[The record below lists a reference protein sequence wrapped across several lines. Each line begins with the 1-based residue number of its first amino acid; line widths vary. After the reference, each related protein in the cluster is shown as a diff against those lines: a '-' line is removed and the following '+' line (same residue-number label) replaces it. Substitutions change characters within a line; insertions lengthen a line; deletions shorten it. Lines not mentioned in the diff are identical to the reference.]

1 MSTEAV
7 SYPFYR
13 ISPEVVEAS
22 GTWECRRRESPD
34 NSFVLSG
41 NIESWDYQTDL
52 EFRRSL
58 SIDVPKMLENC
69 GFMEGTEIRIQVLV
83 STSRQ
88 RMRWIAH
95 SIDLICQGGSGVE
108 VTELGFEL
116 KGERLQGDL
125 RIDTEISVLK
135 AVPSTDDPF
144 IPTAEGSRLWSDSV
158 TAALEGS
165 LSRFPMSS
173 VSFTKA
179 FSDIGN
185 AGWMLHWSPDMVESS
200 ASAAMRLY
208 LNEDSKLFQEIVSCD
223 TPVCGLVQSD
233 ILRQVLM
240 TFLLD
245 DEFELDPHGWPEHS
259 LGNFAAQW
267 IMNIFRELPGDQIRS
282 RIRSEPGWAE
292 ARIQSYVRSDN
303 GN

>member
-13 ISPEVVEAS
+13 ISSEVMEAS
-22 GTWECRRRESPD
+22 GPWECRRRESPD
-34 NSFVLSG
+34 DSFVLSG
-41 NIESWDYQTDL
+41 DVESWDYQTDL
-52 EFRRSL
+52 EFWRRL
-58 SIDVPKMLENC
+58 SIDVPQMLENC

-88 RMRWIAH
+88 RMRWIAC
-95 SIDLICQGGSGVE
+95 SIDLICQGDRGVA
-108 VTELGFEL
+108 ELGFEL

-165 LSRFPMSS
+165 LSRFPTSS

-179 FSDIGN
+179 FGDIGN
-185 AGWMLHWSPDMVESS
+185 AAWMLHWSPDMVESS

-208 LNEDSKLFQEIVSCD
+208 LNEDSKLFHEIVSCD

-233 ILRQVLM
+233 VLRQVLI

-245 DEFELDPHGWPEHS
+245 DEFELDPRGWPEHS

-267 IMNIFRELPGDQIRS
+267 IMNIFGELPGDQIRS

-292 ARIQSYVRSDN
+292 ARIQSYVRSGNDN
-303 GN
+303 